1 MTTLDIDAV
10 EAFVLVAEL
19 RSFTRAAEAL
29 DATQSSVSGRIRRL
43 EDGLGRRLLERTPRQ
58 VRLSADGEA
67 FLDSARELVAAHRRA
82 MGAFDAPRRRLAVG
96 ISHHVVGAELPMVL
110 QKMTLRASQVL
121 IELRI
126 GTSRDLFEAFE
137 RARLD
142 AAIVLRHDN
151 RRNDGQVLMNEAF
164 AWLGTPDFVRPTGAP
179 LPVALQA
186 EPCSVRRMAVDAL
199 SLAGVAWSEVFVG
212 GGVATTGAAA
222 AAGLGVAVLARRV
235 APAGTVDVG
244 PRLGLPPLPSRELV
258 LHTCATD
265 APARAA
271 LRTLADAL
279 RSTTVAAA

>member
-19 RSFTRAAEAL
+19 RSFTRAAEML
-29 DATQSSVSGRIRRL
+29 DATQSSVSVRIRRL

-82 MGAFDAPRRRLAVG
+82 VGAFDAPRRRLAVG
-96 ISHHVVGAELPMVL
+96 ISHHVVGAELPMIL
-110 QKMTLRASQVL
+110 QNMTLRASQVL
-121 IELRI
+121 IEMRI
-126 GTSRDLFEAFE
+126 GTSRELFEAFE
-137 RARLD
+137 RAKLD
-142 AAIVLRHDN
+142 AVIVLRHDN
-151 RRNDGQVLMNEAF
+151 RRNDGEVLMNEAF
-164 AWLGTPDFVRPTGAP
+164 AWLGTPDFVHRTGAP

-199 SLAGVAWSEVFVG
+199 SLAGVAWSEAFVG

-222 AAGLGVAVLARRV
+222 AAGLAVAVLARRV

-244 PRLGLPPLPSRELV
+244 PRLGLPSLPSRELV
-258 LHTCATD
+258 LHTSATD
-265 APARAA
+265 APARDA
-271 LRTLADAL
+271 LRKLADAL
-279 RSTTVAAA
+279 RSTAVAVT

>member
-19 RSFTRAAEAL
+19 RSFTRAAEML
-29 DATQSSVSGRIRRL
+29 DATQSSVSVRIRRL

-82 MGAFDAPRRRLAVG
+82 LGAFEATRRRLAVG
-96 ISHHVVGAELPMVL
+96 ISHHVVGAELPMIL
-110 QKMTLRASQVL
+110 ERMTLRASQVL
-121 IELRI
+121 IEMQI
-126 GTSRDLFEAFE
+126 GASRDLFEAFE
-137 RARLD
+137 RAKLD
-142 AAIVLRHDN
+142 AVIVLRHDN
-151 RRNDGQVLMNEAF
+151 RRNDGEVLMNEAF
-164 AWLGTPDFVRPTGAP
+164 AWLGTPDFVHLPGTP

-222 AAGLGVAVLARRV
+222 AAGLAVAVLARRV

-258 LHTCATD
+258 LHTSATD
-265 APARAA
+265 AAARHA
-271 LRTLADAL
+271 LRKLADAL
-279 RSTTVAAA
+279 RSGTLAAT